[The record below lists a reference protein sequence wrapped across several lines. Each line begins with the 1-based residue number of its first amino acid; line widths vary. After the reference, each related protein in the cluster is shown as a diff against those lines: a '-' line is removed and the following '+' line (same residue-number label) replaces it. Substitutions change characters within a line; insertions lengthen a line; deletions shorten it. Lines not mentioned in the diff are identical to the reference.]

1 MIDVRYYIL
10 ILLFVNGQKKVIL
23 QLQKMAYISYDVGGT
38 FIIRMKY
45 THSQVT

>member
-23 QLQKMAYISYDVGGT
+23 QLQKNGLYIV
-38 FIIRMKY
+38 
-45 THSQVT
+45 